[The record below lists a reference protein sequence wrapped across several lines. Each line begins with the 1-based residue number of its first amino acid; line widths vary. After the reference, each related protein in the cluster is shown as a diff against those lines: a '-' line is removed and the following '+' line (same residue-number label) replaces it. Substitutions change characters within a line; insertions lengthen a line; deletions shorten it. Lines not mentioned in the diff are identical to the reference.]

1 MSLVGN
7 SGTFYIY
14 AFGLFLNWRRL
25 AMVASLSAIP
35 YVLGMIFVLPD
46 DYPYERYDIS
56 KKHKRLQNVSLRL
69 TELFSSA
76 WKTNESF
83 NVICSNFLINHP
95 HQKTF
100 QSWIKLKP

>member
-14 AFGLFLNWRRL
+14 AFGLFLNWRQL

-46 DYPYERYDIS
+46 DFPYQNYGIGRRM
-56 KKHKRLQNVSLRL
+56 HKRFEKVSLL
-69 TELFSSA
+69 
-76 WKTNESF
+76 
-83 NVICSNFLINHP
+83 LINYFP
-95 HQKTF
+95 IGQLMN
-100 QSWIKLKP
+100 LKISFAATE